1 MKEYYDFFD
10 EKPLIDLDTGDD
22 EVESDICE
30 DEEPVSAP
38 VATED
43 SDPVKIYLKEMGVVA
58 LLTKEGEVEIAVK
71 IENTRENIRRIIF
84 SIPFTLRKLI
94 ELGKFVQKGIA
105 PLEDI
110 VHIDGI
116 ESDEDMLR
124 LKDEFFFHTLEIKK
138 LLDRRMVHLKKLN
151 TSRKKNDGTLLN
163 TLENNRI
170 KIFSCIEKMSLK
182 DEVCEAFV
190 NELEKEACEMSQIKK
205 KMGGVQRRLS
215 KTGVDVK
222 KVNFKR
228 IPRKYSQDIKDLM
241 LQYKGIADELTEC
254 ENKMGMQMDNFK
266 MAINSISKANAD
278 LKQSKWTLIEANLRL
293 VISIAKRYVGKGM
306 SFSDLIQ
313 EGNIGLMRAV
323 EKFEYRRGYKF
334 STYATWWIRQ
344 AITRAIADQSRTIRI
359 PVHMVET
366 INKITKTIRE
376 MVQETGKEPSDE
388 DIARKMKLP
397 VEKVKSILRIT
408 KEPISLETPIGDEDE
423 DSFLRDFIEDTSTD
437 SPLETAIKEDLKK
450 QLTKVLSTL
459 SPKEEQVIR
468 KRFGIG
474 ESKPL
479 TLEEVGQAFDVTR
492 ERIRQIE
499 VKALRK
505 LKHPARNK
513 WLKEFLDKS

>member
-10 EKPLIDLDTGDD
+10 EKPLIYFEDEDEDQELICEEEDISSAISEIDD
-22 EVESDICE
+22 EC
-30 DEEPVSAP
+30 
-38 VATED
+38 
-43 SDPVKIYLKEMGVVA
+43 DPVKIYLKEMGVVP
-58 LLTKEGEVEIAVK
+58 LLTKEGEIDIAVK
-71 IENTRENIRRIIF
+71 IENTRTNIMRIIF

-94 ELGKFVQKGIA
+94 ELGKLVQKGVA

-110 VHIDGI
+110 ILID
-116 ESDEDMLR
+116 ELDSEEDVLKLR
-124 LKDEFFFHTLEIKK
+124 DDFCLTTLEIKK
-138 LLDRRMVHLKKLN
+138 LLDKRKGYLRKYNSGGNPGSQKVFSALEKNRKAIFDNIEKLKLRDEVSEAFAGELEREACSIHFLKRKLTGLQKKLEKAGVSSDD
-151 TSRKKNDGTLLN
+151 TGFEKLSRKISPET
-163 TLENNRI
+163 R
-170 KIFSCIEKMSLK
+170 
-182 DEVCEAFV
+182 
-190 NELEKEACEMSQIKK
+190 ELIVEYKGVEEEMTAIQQRMGMHIDDFRKAIISIKK
-205 KMGGVQRRLS
+205 ANR
-215 KTGVDVK
+215 
-222 KVNFKR
+222 
-228 IPRKYSQDIKDLM
+228 
-241 LQYKGIADELTEC
+241 ELR
-254 ENKMGMQMDNFK
+254 Q
-266 MAINSISKANAD
+266 A
-278 LKQSKWTLIEANLRL
+278 KWTLIEANLRL

-323 EKFEYRRGYKF
+323 DKFEYQRGYKF

-366 INKITKTIRE
+366 INKITKAMRE
-376 MVQETGKEPSDE
+376 IVQETGREPSDE
-388 DIARKMKLP
+388 EISGKVKLP

-423 DSFLRDFIEDTSTD
+423 DSYLRDFIEDTTND
-437 SPLETAIKEDLKK
+437 SPLEAAIKEDLKK
-450 QLTKVLSTL
+450 HLEKVLSSL

-474 ESKPL
+474 ESKPF